1 MSDTEAVES
10 EVESEV
16 SAPDTQVESASAGSA
31 PEIDTSGAPETG
43 PLDAWGA
50 FKSLP
55 QFHGQDDR
63 AIATRL
69 YEALQQEEYATRALQ
84 QYQSIIPIASEYLSK
99 RELFEQWLQQQ
110 QQQQPQAPQQVAPP
124 PQAAQAAQDSW
135 WNPPKVRESFKQY
148 MIRDENGREVI
159 DPNAP
164 FEARH
169 ELGEYQ
175 AYKANFA
182 KKFLEN
188 PEQTLGPMVE
198 RVAVQRAEEIVNS
211 RIGRLQEENF
221 VSELEKSNAD
231 WLYDQNGNVS
241 PEGLSAQKYI
251 QDARALGIQG
261 AQARW
266 DYATRMVERDLLL
279 TNLQVM
285 QQYQQQSTQQAAQP
299 VAAAPPSPADAA
311 AQRNMEYLRQQAM
324 RTASQRPAA
333 TTDARVPHKSK
344 TFAEKLAE
352 DLRNAG
358 YST

>member
-1 MSDTEAVES
+1 MSDTDTA
-10 EVESEV
+10 EVEVDSDVSSSADVGSEGTT
-16 SAPDTQVESASAGSA
+16 AESSSVGEGS
-31 PEIDTSGAPETG
+31 PPETG
-43 PLDAWGA
+43 PMDMWGA

-55 QFHGQDDR
+55 QFQGQDDR
-63 AIATRL
+63 AVAQRL

-84 QYQSIIPIASEYLSK
+84 QYQSIIPVASEYLSN
-99 RELFEQWLQQQ
+99 RELFDQWKASQN
-110 QQQQPQAPQQVAPP
+110 QPQQAPQQAQI
-124 PQAAQAAQDSW
+124 PQAAPKEESW

-148 MIRDENGREVI
+148 MIRDENGREII

-164 FEARH
+164 FEAKH

-188 PEQTLGPMVE
+188 PEQALGPMVE
-198 RVAVQRAEEIVNS
+198 KVAVQRAEEIVS
-211 RIGRLQEENF
+211 AKIGRMQEESF
-221 VSELEKSNAD
+221 VTNLEKENSD
-231 WLYDQNGNVS
+231 WLYDQSGNVS
-241 PEGLSAQKYI
+241 AEGLSAQKYI
-251 QDARALGIQG
+251 QDARALGISG

-279 TNLQVM
+279 ANLRMM
-285 QQYQQQSTQQAAQP
+285 QQYQQQSGLPAQQQAAP
-299 VAAAPPSPADAA
+299 APPNPADAT

-333 TTDARVPHKSK
+333 TTDARVPQKPR
-344 TFAEKLAE
+344 TFADKLAA

-358 YST
+358 FA

>member
-1 MSDTEAVES
+1 MSDDTSAVES
-10 EVESEV
+10 EVDSDV
-16 SAPDTQVESASAGSA
+16 SASDSASVESTTDSSSVGEGSPPDT
-31 PEIDTSGAPETG
+31 G
-43 PLDAWGA
+43 PMDMWGA

-55 QFHGQDDR
+55 QFQGHDDR
-63 AIATRL
+63 AVAQRL

-84 QYQSIIPIASEYLSK
+84 QYQSIIPVASEYLSN
-99 RELFEQWLQQQ
+99 RELFDQWKASRDQAQ
-110 QQQQPQAPQQVAPP
+110 QAPAQAQM
-124 PQAAQAAQDSW
+124 PQAAPKQEESW

-148 MIRDENGREVI
+148 MIRDENGREII

-164 FEARH
+164 FEAKH

-188 PEQTLGPMVE
+188 PEQALGPMVE
-198 RVAVQRAEEIVNS
+198 KVAVQRAEEIVNAK
-211 RIGRLQEENF
+211 IGRMQEESF
-221 VSELEKSNAD
+221 VTTLEKDNSD

-241 PEGLSAQKYI
+241 AEGLSAQKYI
-251 QDARALGIQG
+251 QDARALGISG

-279 TNLQVM
+279 TNLRMM
-285 QQYQQQSTQQAAQP
+285 QQYQQQPGLPAQQQAAP
-299 VAAAPPSPADAA
+299 VPPSPADAT

-333 TTDARVPHKSK
+333 TTDARVPQKPR
-344 TFAEKLAE
+344 TFADKLA
-352 DLRNAG
+352 DGLRNAG
-358 YST
+358 FA